1 MTKMMYYCL
10 NRGMACEYANSG
22 GSCQVSACCKYT
34 VAEREQIL
42 NDGIAMSFRGGAI
55 MFAEKIK
62 LKMQETSDP
71 REGEPCAE
79 FSVSDIDRM
88 LKEVLEKC

>member
-1 MTKMMYYCL
+1 MKRYCL
-10 NRGMACEYANSG
+10 NRGMPCEYVNSG
-22 GSCQVSACCKYT
+22 GYCQMSACCKYT

-42 NDGIAMSFRGGAI
+42 NDGIDMSFRGGAI

-62 LKMQETSDP
+62 AKMKEVSDP

-79 FSVSDIDRM
+79 FSASDIDRM
-88 LKEVLEKC
+88 LKEVLEK